1 MWTDIRS
8 QPSGGTLE
16 TALGIMFGPEAR
28 EDDGA
33 RVFWRCVPSPRAGPA
48 IALCQQGGHRAAR
61 VHGQIEKRRA
71 AWKDPA
77 SQTHYAATTRSRT
90 HDDE

>member
-48 IALCQQGGHRAAR
+48 IALCQRGTEQQGPMAR
-61 VHGQIEKRRA
+61 SRRRA
-71 AWKDPA
+71 A
-77 SQTHYAATTRSRT
+77 
-90 HDDE
+90 